1 MQPGDKVKFLNENL
15 DGIITRIIDDKTMG
29 VEISDGFEIPVLRNE
44 IVVIGQ
50 NKLSGEVEHK
60 IEDKSNI
67 KFKDPGLFVLLEQ
80 HVGSYYQIKI
90 LNHFEHEIIFAIYK
104 EKDKVYKLLTKGQL
118 LSGKALS
125 VEQLDFTMPEKWP
138 VYHFYLIPLM
148 GQSSLLPL
156 VAQYKFSYRAKDLM
170 HYTEENSRRR
180 YSIKLLTK
188 AIEPDLDITDLVK
201 NFDADIIEKEA
212 TIALERPQVE
222 VDLHIEKITKNYID
236 ITPEVALD
244 IQFREFENNFDKAIS
259 LGYDRITFIHGV
271 GNGTLKYMIR
281 KHLSQNKSIK
291 SFRDAQKEKFGYGAT
306 EVFLK

>member
-15 DGIITRIIDDKTMG
+15 DGVITRIIDDKTMG
-29 VEISDGFEIPVLRNE
+29 VEISDGFEIPVLKNE

-50 NKLSGEVEHK
+50 NKLVEEVQHRV
-60 IEDKSNI
+60 EDKSNI
-67 KFKDPGLFVLLEQ
+67 KFQDPGLFVLLEQ
-80 HVGSYYQIKI
+80 HVGTYYQIKI

-125 VEQLDFTMPEKWP
+125 VEQLDFTMPEKWATF
-138 VYHFYLIPLM
+138 HFYIIPLM

-156 VAQYKFSYRAKDLM
+156 VAQYKFSYRAKDLL
-170 HYTEENSRRR
+170 HYKEENGRRR

-188 AIEPDLDITDLVK
+188 QPEPDLDVSDIVK
-201 NFDADIIEKEA
+201 NFDAEIIEKEA
-212 TIALERPQVE
+212 IVALERPQVE
-222 VDLHIEKITKNYID
+222 VDLHLDKITQNTAD
-236 ITPEVALD
+236 ITPEAALD

-259 LGYDRITFIHGV
+259 LGYDKITFIHGV